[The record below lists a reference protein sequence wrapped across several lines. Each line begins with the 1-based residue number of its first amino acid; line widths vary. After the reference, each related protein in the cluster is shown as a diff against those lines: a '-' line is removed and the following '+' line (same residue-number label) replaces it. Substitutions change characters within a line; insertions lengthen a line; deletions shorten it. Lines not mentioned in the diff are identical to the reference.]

1 MQLETIKL
9 TELELPQEDG
19 QLMLSLTC
27 GSWTFNGSFVYFMTI
42 SCMCTTHLVPI
53 YPQLPAS
60 MYILAGKKRKHW
72 EPQEKGRVE
81 KTESGRGETDRVK
94 EIEGYA
100 QVQLLYMNSP

>member
-1 MQLETIKL
+1 
-9 TELELPQEDG
+9 
-19 QLMLSLTC
+19 
-27 GSWTFNGSFVYFMTI
+27 
-42 SCMCTTHLVPI
+42 
-53 YPQLPAS
+53 